1 MSTTHTFRRQHK
13 IHFSECD
20 PAGIVFYP
28 QYFVLFNDLIERWV
42 DTLLPDGYHGVIGAR
57 RLGMPTVHLEVDFKA
72 ISRFGDQVWLELE
85 VVRVGGKSITLAWR
99 CTGAAGEVRM
109 AATQTI
115 VMTSLDTHLAIPV
128 PADLRAAIE
137 HGSAPAGRPIPET
150 AV

>member
-1 MSTTHTFRRQHK
+1 MSTTHTFRHRHK

-42 DTLLPDGYHGVIGAR
+42 DALLPDGYHGVIGAR

-72 ISRFGDQVWLELE
+72 ISRFGDEVWLELE
-85 VVRVGGKSITLAWR
+85 VVRVGSKSITLAWR
-99 CTGAAGEVRM
+99 CTGADGELRM

-115 VMTSLDTHLAIPV
+115 VMTSLDTHLAISV
-128 PADLRAAIE
+128 PDDLRAAIE
-137 HGSAPAGRPIPET
+137 HGPALADRPSPET
-150 AV
+150 TV